1 MATYEENLAAMSQPY
16 EYAPLPIRGGGQGRA
31 FSGLLGD
38 IFGGGGG
45 ATGLEDYLTP
55 AQTEQ
60 MNRQAL
66 LQAAIAASQA
76 SAPSTTPRSFM
87 QILGAGLAGGQQGYA
102 QAQEGAMKQLL
113 TKQKLDEAKREQALQ
128 KYIMSRIPG
137 MATGAAPTTS
147 LLSPD
152 QPITGMQAAAL
163 PVSQFGLGPTPQRG
177 ALIGQTMPQDMAAQ
191 ELPGVTT
198 TAKARPDIFSTLTPD
213 QLLLAAQSPKTF
225 LPKIF
230 EESLKTESFAT
241 LSPSEA
247 KALGLDPAGKYQQNL
262 RTGQVSTLQSP
273 KEEFK
278 VVTGLEA
285 EGFGLSGIGKW
296 QVNTTTKQAT
306 QVPEPSG
313 TFGGGLQAK
322 AYDIILDGVSNNKTN
337 TVEYALAFRE
347 LSKPVPTEQVQ
358 PDGSIRIV
366 YTQPAPLP
374 DSIPKPTFRGNIP
387 LPTKPVAVVPSAAQ
401 AAPSTAPVTAR
412 APAPSAAP
420 VVSPTEGATAAPLPA
435 GVKSTPMAPRPEE
448 ISKSRESINAGVDF
462 VAALNKMENMVRE
475 QGMQLGGMGQKGA
488 SQSAIYED
496 LLTKAR
502 LAAQLGVLNKE
513 DLPRLQAQLSDPTAL
528 STYIRGLGGP
538 AAFYAQIG
546 ELRSR
551 IVDETTRKN
560 LQFGQPIMQLPSTFS
575 VTAPAPSP
583 TGIKPPPVINDI
595 LLKYPARKP

>member
-1 MATYEENLAAMSQPY
+1 MATFAELYNAIPGPYGYDPLAPSPAASPMNF
-16 EYAPLPIRGGGQGRA
+16 G
-31 FSGLLGD
+31 GLL
-38 IFGGGGG
+38 FGGMDGG
-45 ATGLEDYLTP
+45 LNEYLTD
-55 AQTEQ
+55 EQ
-60 MNRQAL
+60 RQAMQRQAMMSAAAAL
-66 LQAAIAASQA
+66 LKS
-76 SAPSTTPRSFM
+76 SGRSTTPIS
-87 QILGAGLAGGQQGYA
+87 LGQALGQGLEAGAAGYQQAQQGALA
-102 QAQEGAMKQLL
+102 QLMAK
-113 TKQKLDEAKREQALQ
+113 TKLDEAKREQALQ
-128 KYIMSRIPG
+128 QYIMSRIPG
-137 MATGAAPTTS
+137 MATGQAPTTAS

-163 PVSQFGLGPTPQRG
+163 PVSKFGLGPTTQRD
-177 ALIGQTMPQDMAAQ
+177 ALIGKTIPQDMAVQ
-191 ELPGVTT
+191 ELPSVTA

-262 RTGQVSTLQSP
+262 RTGQVSTLQAA

-285 EGFGLSGIGKW
+285 ESYGLSGIGKW

-306 QVPEPSG
+306 QVPDPSG
-313 TFGGGLQAK
+313 TFGGGLQAR
-322 AYDIILDGVSNNKTN
+322 AYDIILDGVSSGKTN
-337 TVEYALAFRE
+337 TAEYALAFRE

-387 LPTKPVAVVPSAAQ
+387 AVTKPATVVLSTGQ

-412 APAPSAAP
+412 APTPAPAP
-420 VVSPTEGATAAPLPA
+420 VVSPTAGATAAPLPA

-448 ISKSRESINAGVDF
+448 ISTARKSINAGVNM

-475 QGMQLGGMGQKGA
+475 QGMQLGGVGQKGA
-488 SQSAIYED
+488 SQEAVYED
-496 LLTKAR
+496 LLTKLR
-502 LAAQLGVLNKE
+502 LAAELGVLNKE
-513 DLPRLQAQLSDPTAL
+513 DLPRLQAQLGSPTAL
-528 STYIRGLGGP
+528 STYIKGIGGP
-538 AAFYAQIG
+538 SAFYAQIG
-546 ELRSR
+546 ELRDR
-551 IVDETTRKN
+551 IVQETTNNN

-575 VTAPAPSP
+575 VTAPAPIP
-583 TGIKPPPVINDI
+583 RTTTVAPPPAIQN
-595 LLKYPARKP
+595 LLNKYKP

>member
-1 MATYEENLAAMSQPY
+1 MATFADLYNAIPGPTGYQPLAPSAASPMDF
-16 EYAPLPIRGGGQGRA
+16 G
-31 FSGLLGD
+31 GLL
-38 IFGGGGG
+38 FGGMDGG
-45 ATGLEDYLTP
+45 LNEYLTD
-55 AQTEQ
+55 AQ
-60 MNRQAL
+60 RQAMQRQAMMSAAAAL
-66 LQAAIAASQA
+66 LKS
-76 SAPSTTPRSFM
+76 SGRSTTPIS
-87 QILGAGLAGGQQGYA
+87 LGQALGQGLEAGAAGYQQAQQGALA
-102 QAQEGAMKQLL
+102 QLM

-137 MATGAAPTTS
+137 MAGGQAPATS

-152 QPITGMQAAAL
+152 QPITGAQAA
-163 PVSQFGLGPTPQRG
+163 
-177 ALIGQTMPQDMAAQ
+177 TMPQDIAVQ
-191 ELPGVTT
+191 TLPGVTT
-198 TAKARPDIFSTLTPD
+198 TAKGRPDIFSTLTPD

-247 KALGLDPAGKYQQNL
+247 EALGLDPRGKYQQNF
-262 RTGQVSTLQSP
+262 RTGQISTVQAP
-273 KEEFK
+273 KEEFQ
-278 VVTGLEA
+278 VVTGFDA
-285 EGFGLSGIGKW
+285 ERLGLSGIGKW
-296 QVNTTTKQAT
+296 QVNKTTNQAT
-306 QVPEPSG
+306 QLPEPSG

-322 AYDIILDGVSNNKTN
+322 AYDIILDGVSNGKTN
-337 TVEYALAFRE
+337 TAEYALAFRE

-387 LPTKPVAVVPSAAQ
+387 SPTKPVAVVPSAAQ
-401 AAPSTAPVTAR
+401 AAPSPAPVTAR
-412 APAPSAAP
+412 APAPATAP
-420 VVSPTEGATAAPLPA
+420 VVSPTEGATAVPLPA
-435 GVKSTPMAPRPEE
+435 GVKSTPMAARPEE

-560 LQFGQPIMQLPSTFS
+560 LQFGQPIMNLPSTFS
-575 VTAPAPSP
+575 VTAPAPIP
-583 TGIKPPPVINDI
+583 RTTTVAPPPAIQN
-595 LLKYPARKP
+595 LLNKYKP

>member
-1 MATYEENLAAMSQPY
+1 MATFADLYNSIGGADYGSNLQPSPV
-16 EYAPLPIRGGGQGRA
+16 ASPMNFG
-31 FSGLLGD
+31 GLL
-38 IFGGGGG
+38 FGGMDGG
-45 ATGLEDYLTP
+45 LNEYLTD
-55 AQTEQ
+55 AQ
-60 MNRQAL
+60 RQAMQRQAMLSAAAAL
-66 LQAAIAASQA
+66 LKS
-76 SAPSTTPRSFM
+76 SGRSTTPIS
-87 QILGAGLAGGQQGYA
+87 LGQALGQGLEAGAAGYQQAQQGALA
-102 QAQEGAMKQLL
+102 QLM

-137 MATGAAPTTS
+137 MAGGEAPTAS

-152 QPITGMQAAAL
+152 QPITGVQAASL
-163 PVSQFGLGPTPQRG
+163 PVSQFGLGPTPQRD
-177 ALIGQTMPQDMAAQ
+177 ALIGRTMPQDMAAQ

-247 KALGLDPAGKYQQNL
+247 ESLGLDPRGKYQQNF
-262 RTGQVSTLQSP
+262 RTGQISTVQAP
-273 KEEFK
+273 KEEFE
-278 VVTGLEA
+278 VVTGLKAEA
-285 EGFGLSGIGKW
+285 LGLSGIGKW
-296 QVNTTTKQAT
+296 QVNKTTNQAT

-322 AYDIILDGVSNNKTN
+322 AYDIILDGVSNGKTN
-337 TVEYALAFRE
+337 TAEYALAFRE

-374 DSIPKPTFRGNIP
+374 ASIPKPTFSGKIP
-387 LPTKPVAVVPSAAQ
+387 AVTKPATVVPSAAQ
-401 AAPSTAPVTAR
+401 AAPTPAPVTAR
-412 APAPSAAP
+412 AQTPSAAP
-420 VVSPTEGATAAPLPA
+420 VVSPTEGATAVPLPA
-435 GVKSTPMAPRPEE
+435 GVKSTPMAARPEE

-560 LQFGQPIMQLPSTFS
+560 LQFGQPIMNLPSTFS
-575 VTAPAPSP
+575 VTAPAPIP
-583 TGIKPPPVINDI
+583 RTTTVAPPPAIQN
-595 LLKYPARKP
+595 LLNKYKP

>member
-1 MATYEENLAAMSQPY
+1 MASFLDQYNAIAGPTGYQPI
-16 EYAPLPIRGGGQGRA
+16 APSPQSAGLPMNFG
-31 FSGLLGD
+31 GLL
-38 IFGGGGG
+38 FGGMDGG
-45 ATGLEDYLTP
+45 LSEYLTD
-55 AQTEQ
+55 EQ
-60 MNRQAL
+60 RQAMQRQAMLQSAAAL
-66 LQAAIAASQA
+66 LKS
-76 SAPSTTPRSFM
+76 SGRSTTPIS
-87 QILGAGLAGGQQGYA
+87 LGQALGQGLEAGAAGYQQAQQGALA
-102 QAQEGAMKQLL
+102 QLM

-137 MATGAAPTTS
+137 MATGQAPTTAS

-163 PVSQFGLGPTPQRG
+163 PVSKFGLGPTTQRD
-177 ALIGQTMPQDMAAQ
+177 ALIGKTIPQDMAVQ
-191 ELPGVTT
+191 TLPGVTT
-198 TAKARPDIFSTLTPD
+198 TAKGRPDIFSTLTPD
-213 QLLLAAQSPKTF
+213 QLVLFAQSPKTL
-225 LPKIF
+225 LPKIL

-247 KALGLDPAGKYQQNL
+247 EALGLDPRGKYQQNF
-262 RTGQVSTLQSP
+262 RTGQISTVQAP

-285 EGFGLSGIGKW
+285 EAFGLSGVGKW
-296 QVNTTTKQAT
+296 QINTTTNQAT
-306 QVPEPSG
+306 QVPETSG

-387 LPTKPVAVVPSAAQ
+387 AVTKPATVVPSAAQ
-401 AAPSTAPVTAR
+401 AALAPVTAR
-412 APAPSAAP
+412 APTPAPAP
-420 VVSPTEGATAAPLPA
+420 VVSPTAGATAVPLPA

-475 QGMQLGGMGQKGA
+475 QGMQIGGMGQKGA

-560 LQFGQPIMQLPSTFS
+560 LQFGQPIMQLPNTFS
-575 VTAPAPSP
+575 VTAPIPRTTTVAPPS
-583 TGIKPPPVINDI
+583 VINDI

>member
-1 MATYEENLAAMSQPY
+1 MATFADLYNAIPGPTGYQPLAPSAASPMDF
-16 EYAPLPIRGGGQGRA
+16 G
-31 FSGLLGD
+31 GLL
-38 IFGGGGG
+38 FGGMDGG
-45 ATGLEDYLTP
+45 LNEYLTD
-55 AQTEQ
+55 AQ
-60 MNRQAL
+60 RQAMQRQAMMSAAAAL
-66 LQAAIAASQA
+66 LKS
-76 SAPSTTPRSFM
+76 SGRSTTPIS
-87 QILGAGLAGGQQGYA
+87 LGQALGQGLEAGAAGYQQAQQGALA
-102 QAQEGAMKQLL
+102 QLM

-137 MATGAAPTTS
+137 MAGGQAPATS

-152 QPITGMQAAAL
+152 QPITGAQAA
-163 PVSQFGLGPTPQRG
+163 
-177 ALIGQTMPQDMAAQ
+177 TMPQDIAVQ
-191 ELPGVTT
+191 TLPGVTT
-198 TAKARPDIFSTLTPD
+198 TAKGRPDIFSTLTPD

-247 KALGLDPAGKYQQNL
+247 EALGLDPRGKYQQNF
-262 RTGQVSTLQSP
+262 RTGQISTVQAP
-273 KEEFK
+273 KEEFQ
-278 VVTGLEA
+278 VVTGFDA
-285 EGFGLSGIGKW
+285 ERLGLSGIGKW
-296 QVNTTTKQAT
+296 QVNKTTNQAT
-306 QVPEPSG
+306 QLPEPSG

-322 AYDIILDGVSNNKTN
+322 AYDIILDGVSNGKTN
-337 TVEYALAFRE
+337 TAEYALAFRE

-374 DSIPKPTFRGNIP
+374 ASIPKPTFSGKIP
-387 LPTKPVAVVPSAAQ
+387 AVTKPATVVPSAAQ
-401 AAPSTAPVTAR
+401 AAPTPAPVTAR
-412 APAPSAAP
+412 AQTPSAAP
-420 VVSPTEGATAAPLPA
+420 VVLPTEGATAVPLPA
-435 GVKSTPMAPRPEE
+435 GVKSTPMAARPEE

-560 LQFGQPIMQLPSTFS
+560 LQFGQPIMNLPSTFS
-575 VTAPAPSP
+575 VTAPAPIP
-583 TGIKPPPVINDI
+583 RTTTVAPPPAIQN
-595 LLKYPARKP
+595 LLNKYKP

>member
-1 MATYEENLAAMSQPY
+1 MATFLDQFNAIGGADYGSNLQPS
-16 EYAPLPIRGGGQGRA
+16 AGSPMDFG
-31 FSGLLGD
+31 GLL
-38 IFGGGGG
+38 FGGMDGGIN
-45 ATGLEDYLTP
+45 EYLTD
-55 AQTEQ
+55 AQ
-60 MNRQAL
+60 RQAMQRQAMLSAAAAL
-66 LQAAIAASQA
+66 LKS
-76 SAPSTTPRSFM
+76 SGRSTTPVS
-87 QILGAGLAGGQQGYA
+87 LGQALGQGLEAGAAGYQQAQQGALA
-102 QAQEGAMKQLL
+102 QLM
-113 TKQKLDEAKREQALQ
+113 TKQKLDEAKREQAMQ
-128 KYIMSRIPG
+128 QYIMSRIPG

-163 PVSQFGLGPTPQRG
+163 PVSQFGLGPTPQRN

-241 LSPSEA
+241 LTPSEA
-247 KALGLDPAGKYQQNL
+247 TALGLDPAGKYQQNL
-262 RTGQVSTLQSP
+262 RTGQISTLQAA

-285 EGFGLSGIGKW
+285 ESYGLSGIGKW
-296 QVNTTTKQAT
+296 QVNTNTKQAT
-306 QVPEPSG
+306 QVPETQG

-322 AYDIILDGVSNNKTN
+322 AYDIILDGVSSGKTN
-337 TVEYALAFRE
+337 TAEYALAFRE

-387 LPTKPVAVVPSAAQ
+387 AVTKPATVVPSAAQ
-401 AAPSTAPVTAR
+401 AAPTAAAPVTAR
-412 APAPSAAP
+412 APAPSAVP
-420 VVSPTEGATAAPLPA
+420 VVSPTAGATAAPLPA

-475 QGMQLGGMGQKGA
+475 QGMQLGGIGEKGA

-538 AAFYAQIG
+538 AAFYAQIN

-575 VTAPAPSP
+575 IAVPVPSP
-583 TGIKPPPVINDI
+583 TGIKPPPVIKDI
-595 LLKYPARKP
+595 LQKYPAGKP

>member
-1 MATYEENLAAMSQPY
+1 MASFLDQYNAIAGPTGYQPLAPSPAASPMNF
-16 EYAPLPIRGGGQGRA
+16 G
-31 FSGLLGD
+31 GLL
-38 IFGGGGG
+38 FGGMDGG
-45 ATGLEDYLTP
+45 LSEYLTD
-55 AQTEQ
+55 EQ
-60 MNRQAL
+60 RQAMQRQAMMSAAAAL
-66 LQAAIAASQA
+66 LKS
-76 SAPSTTPRSFM
+76 SGRSTTPVS
-87 QILGAGLAGGQQGYA
+87 LGQALGQGLEAGAAGYQQAQQGALA
-102 QAQEGAMKQLL
+102 QLMAK
-113 TKQKLDEAKREQALQ
+113 TKLDEAKREQALQ
-128 KYIMSRIPG
+128 QYIMSRIPG
-137 MATGAAPTTS
+137 ASTGAAPTTAS

-163 PVSQFGLGPTPQRG
+163 PVSQFGLGPTTQRD
-177 ALIGQTMPQDMAAQ
+177 ALIGKTMPQDMAVQ

-198 TAKARPDIFSTLTPD
+198 TTKGRPDIFSTLTPD

-247 KALGLDPAGKYQQNL
+247 EALGLDPAGKFQQNL
-262 RTGQVSTLQSP
+262 RTGQISTLQAA

-278 VVTGLEA
+278 VVTGFEA
-285 EGFGLSGIGKW
+285 ESYGLSGIGKW

-306 QVPEPSG
+306 QVPDPSG
-313 TFGGGLQAK
+313 TFGGGLQAR
-322 AYDIILDGVSNNKTN
+322 AYDIILDGVSSGKTN
-337 TVEYALAFRE
+337 TAEYALAFRE

-374 DSIPKPTFRGNIP
+374 DLIPKPTFRGNIP
-387 LPTKPVAVVPSAAQ
+387 AVTKPATVVPSAAQ
-401 AAPSTAPVTAR
+401 AAPAPVTAR
-412 APAPSAAP
+412 APTPAPAP
-420 VVSPTEGATAAPLPA
+420 VVSPTAGATAAPLPA

-475 QGMQLGGMGQKGA
+475 QGMQIGGMGQKGA

-538 AAFYAQIG
+538 VAFYAQIG

-560 LQFGQPIMQLPSTFS
+560 LQFGQPIMQLPDTFS
-575 VTAPAPSP
+575 VTAPIPRTTTVA
-583 TGIKPPPVINDI
+583 PPPAIQN
-595 LLKYPARKP
+595 LLNKYKP

>member
-1 MATYEENLAAMSQPY
+1 MATFLDQFNAIGGADYGSNLQPSTASPMDFGGLLFGGMDGGLNDYLSEAQRQAMQRQAMLSAAAALLKSSGRSTTKTSLGQ
-16 EYAPLPIRGGGQGRA
+16 ALGQGLEA
-31 FSGLLGD
+31 
-38 IFGGGGG
+38 G
-45 ATGLEDYLTP
+45 AAGYQQ
-55 AQTEQ
+55 AQQ
-60 MNRQAL
+60 G
-66 LQAAIAASQA
+66 AIA
-76 SAPSTTPRSFM
+76 
-87 QILGAGLAGGQQGYA
+87 
-102 QAQEGAMKQLL
+102 QLM
-113 TKQKLDEAKREQALQ
+113 TKQKLDEAKREQAMQ
-128 KYIMSRIPG
+128 QYIMSRIPG
-137 MATGAAPTTS
+137 MATGATPTTS

-152 QPITGMQAAAL
+152 QPITGVQAASL
-163 PVSQFGLGPTPQRG
+163 PVSQFGLGPTTQRD
-177 ALIGQTMPQDMAAQ
+177 ALIGKTMPQNMAAQ

-213 QLLLAAQSPKTF
+213 QLLLAARSPKTF
-225 LPKIF
+225 LPEIF
-230 EESLKTESFAT
+230 RESLKTESFAT

-247 KALGLDPAGKYQQNL
+247 TSFGLDPAGKYQQNL
-262 RTGQVSTLQSP
+262 RTGQISTLQAP

-285 EGFGLSGIGKW
+285 ESYGLSGIGKW

-306 QVPEPSG
+306 QVPETQG

-322 AYDIILDGVSNNKTN
+322 AYDIILDGVSSGKTN
-337 TVEYALAFRE
+337 TAEYALAFRE

-387 LPTKPVAVVPSAAQ
+387 AVTKPATVVPSAAQ
-401 AAPSTAPVTAR
+401 AAPAPAPVTAR
-412 APAPSAAP
+412 APAPAP
-420 VVSPTEGATAAPLPA
+420 VVSPTAGATAAPLPA

-560 LQFGQPIMQLPSTFS
+560 LQFGQPIMNLPNTFS
-575 VTAPAPSP
+575 VTAPVLTP
-583 TGIKPPPVINDI
+583 TTVAPPPAIKK
-595 LLKYPARKP
+595 LLEQYPGKGQ

>member
-1 MATYEENLAAMSQPY
+1 MATFTDLYNAIGGADYGSNLQPST
-16 EYAPLPIRGGGQGRA
+16 ASSPMNFG
-31 FSGLLGD
+31 GLL
-38 IFGGGGG
+38 FGGMDGG
-45 ATGLEDYLTP
+45 LNDYLSE
-55 AQTEQ
+55 AQ
-60 MNRQAL
+60 RQAMQRQAMLSAAAAL
-66 LQAAIAASQA
+66 LKS
-76 SAPSTTPRSFM
+76 SGRSTTPVSIG
-87 QILGAGLAGGQQGYA
+87 QALGQGLEAGAAGYQQAQQGA
-102 QAQEGAMKQLL
+102 LAQLL
-113 TKQKLDEAKREQALQ
+113 TKQKLDEAKREQAMQ
-128 KYIMSRIPG
+128 QYIMSRIPG
-137 MATGAAPTTS
+137 MTAGAAPATS

-152 QPITGMQAAAL
+152 QPITGVQAATL
-163 PVSQFGLGPTPQRG
+163 PVSQFGLGPTTQR
-177 ALIGQTMPQDMAAQ
+177 AAMIGQTVPQDMAAQ
-191 ELPGVTT
+191 ELPSVTA
-198 TAKARPDIFSTLTPD
+198 TAKAKPDIFSTLTPD
-213 QLLLAAQSPKTF
+213 QLVLAAMNPKTM
-225 LPKIF
+225 LPKVF
-230 EESLKTESFAT
+230 EESLKNESFAT
-241 LSPSEA
+241 LTPSEA
-247 KALGLDPAGKYQQNL
+247 ESFGLDPAGKYQQNL
-262 RTGQVSTLQSP
+262 RTGQISTLQAP

-278 VVTGLEA
+278 VVTGVDA
-285 EGFGLSGIGKW
+285 ERLGLSGVGKW
-296 QVNTTTKQAT
+296 QVNTKTNQAT
-306 QVPEPSG
+306 QVPETQG

-322 AYDIILDGVSNNKTN
+322 AYDIILDGVSNGKTN
-337 TVEYALAFRE
+337 TIEYALAFRE

-387 LPTKPVAVVPSAAQ
+387 TATKPATVVPSAAQ
-401 AAPSTAPVTAR
+401 AAPTAAPVTAR
-412 APAPSAAP
+412 APTPTAAP
-420 VVSPTEGATAAPLPA
+420 VVSPTAGATAAPLPA

-448 ISKSRESINAGVDF
+448 ISKSREAISAGVDF

-475 QGMQLGGMGQKGA
+475 QGMQLGGMGEKGA

-538 AAFYAQIG
+538 SAFYAQIG

-575 VTAPAPSP
+575 VAVPAPSP

-595 LLKYPARKP
+595 LLKYPARK

>member
-1 MATYEENLAAMSQPY
+1 MATFADLYNAIPGPTGYQPLAPSAASPMDF
-16 EYAPLPIRGGGQGRA
+16 G
-31 FSGLLGD
+31 GLL
-38 IFGGGGG
+38 FGGMDGG
-45 ATGLEDYLTP
+45 LNEYLTE
-55 AQTEQ
+55 AQ
-60 MNRQAL
+60 RQAMQRQAMMSAAAAL
-66 LQAAIAASQA
+66 LKS
-76 SAPSTTPRSFM
+76 SGRSTTPVS
-87 QILGAGLAGGQQGYA
+87 LGQALGQGLEAGAAGYQQAQQGALA
-102 QAQEGAMKQLL
+102 QLM

-137 MATGAAPTTS
+137 MATGQAPATS

-152 QPITGMQAAAL
+152 QPITPMQAASL
-163 PVSQFGLGPTPQRG
+163 PVSQFGLGPTPQRE
-177 ALIGQTMPQDMAAQ
+177 ALIGQTMPQDMAVQ
-191 ELPGVTT
+191 ELPGVTA

-213 QLLLAAQSPKTF
+213 QLVLFAQSPKTF
-225 LPKIF
+225 LPKLL
-230 EESLKTESFAT
+230 EESLKAESFAT

-247 KALGLDPAGKYQQNL
+247 ESLGLDPRGKYQQNF
-262 RTGQVSTLQSP
+262 RTGQISTVQAP
-273 KEEFK
+273 KEEFQ
-278 VVTGLEA
+278 VVTGFDA
-285 EGFGLSGIGKW
+285 ERLGLSGIGKW
-296 QVNTTTKQAT
+296 QVNKTTNQAT
-306 QVPEPSG
+306 QLPEPSG

-322 AYDIILDGVSNNKTN
+322 AYDIILDGVSNGKTN
-337 TVEYALAFRE
+337 TAEYALAFRE

-387 LPTKPVAVVPSAAQ
+387 AVTKPATVVPSAAQ
-401 AAPSTAPVTAR
+401 AATSTAPVTAR
-412 APAPSAAP
+412 AKAPAPAP
-420 VVSPTEGATAAPLPA
+420 VVSPTEGATAVPLPA
-435 GVKSTPMAPRPEE
+435 GVKSTPMAARPEE

-488 SQSAIYED
+488 AQSAIYED

-538 AAFYAQIG
+538 DAFYAQIG

-560 LQFGQPIMQLPSTFS
+560 LQFGQPIMNLPSTFS
-575 VTAPAPSP
+575 VTAPAPIP
-583 TGIKPPPVINDI
+583 RTTTVAPPPAIQN
-595 LLKYPARKP
+595 LLNKYKP

>member
-1 MATYEENLAAMSQPY
+1 MNF
-16 EYAPLPIRGGGQGRA
+16 G
-31 FSGLLGD
+31 GLL
-38 IFGGGGG
+38 FGGMDGG
-45 ATGLEDYLTP
+45 LSEYLTD
-55 AQTEQ
+55 EQ
-60 MNRQAL
+60 RQAMQRQAMLQSAAAL
-66 LQAAIAASQA
+66 LQS
-76 SAPSTTPRSFM
+76 SGRSTTRTS
-87 QILGAGLAGGQQGYA
+87 LGQALGQGLAAGAAGYQQAQQGALA
-102 QAQEGAMKQLL
+102 QLMAK
-113 TKQKLDEAKREQALQ
+113 TKLDEAKREQALQ

-137 MATGAAPTTS
+137 MAGGQAPTTTS

-152 QPITGMQAAAL
+152 QPITGVQAA
-163 PVSQFGLGPTPQRG
+163 
-177 ALIGQTMPQDMAAQ
+177 TMPQDMAVQ

-262 RTGQVSTLQSP
+262 RTGQVSTLQAA

-285 EGFGLSGIGKW
+285 ESYGLSGIGKW

-306 QVPEPSG
+306 QVPDPSG
-313 TFGGGLQAK
+313 TFGGGLQAR
-322 AYDIILDGVSNNKTN
+322 AYDIILDGVSSGKTN
-337 TVEYALAFRE
+337 TAEYALAFRE

-387 LPTKPVAVVPSAAQ
+387 AVTKPATVVPSTAQ
-401 AAPSTAPVTAR
+401 AASPPAPVTAR

-420 VVSPTEGATAAPLPA
+420 VVSPTAGATAAPLPA

-448 ISKSRESINAGVDF
+448 ISATRKAVNAGVDF
-462 VAALNKMENMVRE
+462 VAALNKMEDMVRT
-475 QGMQLGGMGQKGA
+475 QGMQIGGMGPQGA
-488 SQSAIYED
+488 AQEVIYED
-496 LLTKAR
+496 LLTKIR
-502 LAAQLGVLNKE
+502 IAAELGVLNKE
-513 DLPRLQAQLSDPTAL
+513 DLPRIQAQLGSPTAL
-528 STYIRGLGGP
+528 STYIKGLGGP
-538 AAFYAQIG
+538 SAFYSQIG
-546 ELRSR
+546 ELRNKA
-551 IVDETTRKN
+551 IEETTRKN
-560 LQFGQPIMQLPSTFS
+560 LQFGQPVMQLPSTFS
-575 VTAPAPSP
+575 VAAPAPVP
-583 TGIKPPPVINDI
+583 TTITPPPAINDL
-595 LLKYPARKP
+595 LLKYPAPRK

>member
-1 MATYEENLAAMSQPY
+1 MATFADLYNAIPGPTGYQPLTPSAASPMDF
-16 EYAPLPIRGGGQGRA
+16 G
-31 FSGLLGD
+31 GLL
-38 IFGGGGG
+38 FGGMDGG
-45 ATGLEDYLTP
+45 LSEYLTD
-55 AQTEQ
+55 AQ
-60 MNRQAL
+60 RQAIQRQAMMSAAAAL
-66 LQAAIAASQA
+66 LKS
-76 SAPSTTPRSFM
+76 SGRSTTPIS
-87 QILGAGLAGGQQGYA
+87 LGQALGQGLEAGAAGYQQAQQGAIA
-102 QAQEGAMKQLL
+102 QLM

-137 MATGAAPTTS
+137 MATGQAPATS

-152 QPITGMQAAAL
+152 QPISGVQAASL
-163 PVSQFGLGPTPQRG
+163 PVSQFGLGPTPQRE
-177 ALIGQTMPQDMAAQ
+177 ALIGQTMPQDMAVQ

-262 RTGQVSTLQSP
+262 RTGQVSTLQAA

-285 EGFGLSGIGKW
+285 EAFGLPGSSKW
-296 QVNTTTKQAT
+296 QVNTTSKQAT
-306 QVPEPSG
+306 LVPAAPG
-313 TFGGGLQAK
+313 AFGGGVQGN
-322 AYDIILDGVSNNKTN
+322 AYDIILDGVNSGKTN
-337 TVEYALAFRE
+337 TVQYALAFRA
-347 LSKPVPTEQVQ
+347 LSMPVPTEQVQ
-358 PDGSIRIV
+358 ADGSLKTV
-366 YTQPAPLP
+366 YTQPMPLP
-374 DSIPKPTFRGNIP
+374 ASIPKPTFSGKIP
-387 LPTKPVAVVPSAAQ
+387 EVTKPVTVVPSAAQ
-401 AAPSTAPVTAR
+401 AAPTPAPVTAR
-412 APAPSAAP
+412 APTPSAAP
-420 VVSPTEGATAAPLPA
+420 VVSPTEGATAVPLPA
-435 GVKSTPMAPRPEE
+435 GVKSTPMAARPEE

-560 LQFGQPIMQLPSTFS
+560 LQFGQPIMNLPSTFS
-575 VTAPAPSP
+575 VTAPAPIP
-583 TGIKPPPVINDI
+583 RTTTVAPPPAIQN
-595 LLKYPARKP
+595 LLNKYKP

>member
-1 MATYEENLAAMSQPY
+1 MATFADLYNSIGGADYGSNIQPSTRS
-16 EYAPLPIRGGGQGRA
+16 PMDFG
-31 FSGLLGD
+31 GLL
-38 IFGGGGG
+38 FGGMDGG
-45 ATGLEDYLTP
+45 LNEYLTD
-55 AQTEQ
+55 AQ
-60 MNRQAL
+60 RQAMQRQAMLSAAAAL
-66 LQAAIAASQA
+66 LKS
-76 SAPSTTPRSFM
+76 SGRSTTPISIG
-87 QILGAGLAGGQQGYA
+87 QALGQGLEAGAAGYQQAQQGALA
-102 QAQEGAMKQLL
+102 QLM
-113 TKQKLDEAKREQALQ
+113 TKQKLDEAKREQAMQ
-128 KYIMSRIPG
+128 QYIMSRIPG
-137 MATGAAPTTS
+137 MATGAAPTAS

-152 QPITGMQAAAL
+152 QPISGVQAATL
-163 PVSQFGLGPTPQRG
+163 PVSQFGLGPTTQR
-177 ALIGQTMPQDMAAQ
+177 AAMIGQTVPQDMAAQ
-191 ELPGVTT
+191 TLPGVTT

-247 KALGLDPAGKYQQNL
+247 EALGLDPAGKYQQNL
-262 RTGQVSTLQSP
+262 RTGQVSTLQAA

-285 EGFGLSGIGKW
+285 EAFGLPGSSKW
-296 QVNTTTKQAT
+296 QVNTTSKQAT
-306 QVPEPSG
+306 LVPAAPG
-313 TFGGGLQAK
+313 AFGGGVQGN
-322 AYDIILDGVSNNKTN
+322 AYDIILDGVNSGKTN
-337 TVEYALAFRE
+337 TVQYALAFRA
-347 LSKPVPTEQVQ
+347 LSMPVPTEQVQ
-358 PDGSIRIV
+358 PDGSLKTV
-366 YTQPAPLP
+366 YTQPMPLP
-374 DSIPKPTFRGNIP
+374 ESIPRPTFKGNIP
-387 LPTKPVAVVPSAAQ
+387 AVTKPVTVVPSVAQ
-401 AAPSTAPVTAR
+401 AAPTAAPVTAR
-412 APAPSAAP
+412 APAPTP
-420 VVSPTEGATAAPLPA
+420 TVSPTAGATAVPLPA

-551 IVDETTRKN
+551 IIDETTRKN
-560 LQFGQPIMQLPSTFS
+560 LQFGQPIMQLPDTFS
-575 VTAPAPSP
+575 VTAPPPIPRTTTVA
-583 TGIKPPPVINDI
+583 PPPAIQN
-595 LLKYPARKP
+595 LLNKYKP

>member
-1 MATYEENLAAMSQPY
+1 
-16 EYAPLPIRGGGQGRA
+16 
-31 FSGLLGD
+31 
-38 IFGGGGG
+38 
-45 ATGLEDYLTP
+45 
-55 AQTEQ
+55 
-60 MNRQAL
+60 
-66 LQAAIAASQA
+66 
-76 SAPSTTPRSFM
+76 
-87 QILGAGLAGGQQGYA
+87 
-102 QAQEGAMKQLL
+102 
-113 TKQKLDEAKREQALQ
+113 
-128 KYIMSRIPG
+128 
-137 MATGAAPTTS
+137 
-147 LLSPD
+147 
-152 QPITGMQAAAL
+152 MQAASL
-163 PVSQFGLGPTPQRG
+163 PVSQFGLGPTPERD
-177 ALIGQTMPQDMAAQ
+177 ALIGKTMPQDIAAQ

-198 TAKARPDIFSTLTPD
+198 TAKARPDIFSTLTPE

-247 KALGLDPAGKYQQNL
+247 EALGLDPKGKYQQNF
-262 RTGQVSTLQSP
+262 RTGQISTVQAP
-273 KEEFK
+273 KEEFE
-278 VVTGLEA
+278 VVTGLKAEA
-285 EGFGLSGIGKW
+285 LGLSGIGKW
-296 QVNTTTKQAT
+296 QVSKTTNQAT

-313 TFGGGLQAK
+313 TFGGGLQAR
-322 AYDIILDGVSNNKTN
+322 AYDIILDGVSSGKTN
-337 TVEYALAFRE
+337 TAEYALAFRE

-387 LPTKPVAVVPSAAQ
+387 AVTKPATVVPSAAQ
-401 AAPSTAPVTAR
+401 AAPAPVTAR
-412 APAPSAAP
+412 APTPAPAP
-420 VVSPTEGATAAPLPA
+420 VVSPTAGATAAPLPA

-448 ISKSRESINAGVDF
+448 ISKLRESINASVDF
-462 VAALNKMENMVRE
+462 VAALSKMENMVRE
-475 QGMQLGGMGQKGA
+475 QGMQIGGMGQKGA

-560 LQFGQPIMQLPSTFS
+560 LQFGQPIMQLPDTFS
-575 VTAPAPSP
+575 VTAPIPRTTTVA
-583 TGIKPPPVINDI
+583 PPPAIQN
-595 LLKYPARKP
+595 LLNKYKP

>member
-1 MATYEENLAAMSQPY
+1 MATSSQDF
-16 EYAPLPIRGGGQGRA
+16 A
-31 FSGLLGD
+31 GLLGD

-87 QILGAGLAGGQQGYA
+87 QILGAGLAGGQQGYQ
-102 QAQEGAMKQLL
+102 QAQQGAMAQLM
-113 TKQKLDEAKREQALQ
+113 TKMKLDEAKREQAMQ
-128 KYIMSRIPG
+128 QYIMSRIPG
-137 MATGAAPTTS
+137 AATGAAPTAS

-163 PVSQFGLGPTPQRG
+163 PVSQFGLGPTPQRD
-177 ALIGQTMPQDMAAQ
+177 ALIGKTMPQDMSMQ
-191 ELPGVTT
+191 TLPGVTT

-213 QLLLAAQSPKTF
+213 QLVLAAMNPKTM
-225 LPKIF
+225 LPKVF
-230 EESLKTESFAT
+230 EESLKNESFAT
-241 LSPSEA
+241 LTPSEA
-247 KALGLDPAGKYQQNL
+247 TALGLDPAGKYQQNL
-262 RTGQVSTLQSP
+262 RTGQVSTLQAP

-285 EGFGLSGIGKW
+285 ETFGLPGSSKW
-296 QVNTTTKQAT
+296 QVNTTSKQAT
-306 QVPEPSG
+306 LVPPEAG
-313 TFGGGLQAK
+313 AFGGGVQGN
-322 AYDIILDGVSNNKTN
+322 AYDIILNGVNSGKTN
-337 TVEYALAFRE
+337 TVQYALAYRA
-347 LSKPVPTEQVQ
+347 LSMPVPTERVRA
-358 PDGSIRIV
+358 DGSIEVV

-374 DSIPKPTFRGNIP
+374 TSIPKPTFNGKIP
-387 LPTKPVAVVPSAAQ
+387 EVTKPVTVVPSTGQ
-401 AAPSTAPVTAR
+401 AAPAPVTAR
-412 APAPSAAP
+412 APTPAPAP
-420 VVSPTEGATAAPLPA
+420 VSTTAGATAAPLPA

-462 VAALNKMENMVRE
+462 VAALNKMENMVRD
-475 QGMQLGGMGQKGA
+475 QGMQLGGIGEKGA

-575 VTAPAPSP
+575 VAVPVPSP

-595 LLKYPARKP
+595 LLKYPAPRK